1 MLTSLDPRLP
11 EQPFPKVKHAL
22 KDPDGLVAVGGCLSP
37 ERLINAYK
45 HGIFPWFNPGDPIL
59 WWSPDPRLCLLPNQF
74 KPSKSLQRLARKNNF
89 TVRIDQS
96 FNAVIKACARPRKTQ
111 AETWISPEM
120 INAYQTLHT
129 IGVAHS
135 IEVYLNNTLVGGL
148 YGLGIGQVFFGES
161 MFHTESNAS
170 KLAFYFLIGKLR
182 EWNYQLIDC
191 QVKSEHLINWGAK
204 EIPRDRF
211 ITLVNQYSTRYTA
224 VEAWRKIPHD

>member
-1 MLTSLDPRLP
+1 MLTYLDPRLP

-191 QVKSEHLINWGAK
+191 QVKSEHIINWGAK

-211 ITLVNQYSTRYTA
+211 ITLVNQYSTRFTA

>member
-1 MLTSLDPRLP
+1 MLTYLDPNLP
-11 EQPFPKVKHAL
+11 EQPFPRVKHAL
-22 KDPDGLVAVGGCLSP
+22 KDPDGLIAVGGCLSP

-45 HGIFPWFNPGDPIL
+45 HGIFPWYNPGDPLL
-59 WWSPDPRLCLLPNQF
+59 WWSPNPRLCLLPNQF

-96 FNAVIKACARPRKTQ
+96 FNAVIKACAMPRKTQ
-111 AETWISPEM
+111 PETWISPEM
-120 INAYQTLHT
+120 INAYQTLHN

-135 IEVYLNNTLVGGL
+135 IEVYRNNTLVGGL

-191 QVKSEHLINWGAK
+191 QVKSEHLINWGAQ
-204 EIPRDRF
+204 ELPRDEF
-211 ITLVNQYSTRYTA
+211 IALVNQYSTRYTA
-224 VEAWRKIPHD
+224 VDAWRKIAHD

>member
-1 MLTSLDPRLP
+1 MLTYLDPRLP

-89 TVRIDQS
+89 TFRIDQS

-211 ITLVNQYSTRYTA
+211 ITLVIQFSTRFTA

>member
-1 MLTSLDPRLP
+1 MLTYLDPSLP

-22 KDPDGLVAVGGCLSP
+22 KDPDGLIAVGGCLSP

-45 HGIFPWFNPGDPIL
+45 HGIFPWYSPGDPIL

-96 FNAVIKACARPRKTQ
+96 FNTVIKACAMPRKTQ
-111 AETWISPEM
+111 DKTWISPEM
-120 INAYQTLHT
+120 INAYQTLHN

-135 IEVYLNNTLVGGL
+135 IEVYRKNTLVGGL

-161 MFHTESNAS
+161 MFHTESNTS
-170 KLAFYFLIGKLR
+170 KLAFYFLIEKLC

-191 QVKSEHLINWGAK
+191 QVKSEHLINWGAQ
-204 EIPRDRF
+204 ELPRDGF
-211 ITLVNQYSTRYTA
+211 IALVNQYSIKYTA
-224 VEAWRKIPHD
+224 VGAWKKISYD

>member
-1 MLTSLDPRLP
+1 PRLP

-211 ITLVNQYSTRYTA
+211 ITLVNQYSTRFTA

>member
-1 MLTSLDPRLP
+1 MLTYLDPRLP
-11 EQPFPKVKHAL
+11 DQPFPKVKHAL

-74 KPSKSLQRLARKNNF
+74 KPSKSLQRLALKNNF
-89 TVRIDQS
+89 TVGIDQS
-96 FNAVIKACARPRKTQ
+96 FNAVIKACAMPRKTQ
-111 AETWISPEM
+111 AETWISPEI
-120 INAYQTLHT
+120 INAYQTLHN

-135 IEVYLNNTLVGGL
+135 IEVYLNNTMVGGL

-204 EIPRDRF
+204 ELPRDRF

>member
-1 MLTSLDPRLP
+1 MLTYLDPRLP

-135 IEVYLNNTLVGGL
+135 LEVYLNNTLVGGL

-211 ITLVNQYSTRYTA
+211 ITLVNQYSTRFTA

>member
-1 MLTSLDPRLP
+1 MLTYLDPRLP

-211 ITLVNQYSTRYTA
+211 ITLVNQYSTRFTA

>member
-211 ITLVNQYSTRYTA
+211 ITLVNQYSTRFTA

>member
-1 MLTSLDPRLP
+1 MLTYLDPRLP

-96 FNAVIKACARPRKTQ
+96 FNAVIKACAMRRKTQ

-204 EIPRDRF
+204 EIPRDKF
-211 ITLVNQYSTRYTA
+211 ITLLNQYSTRYTA
-224 VEAWRKIPHD
+224 AEAWRKITHD

>member
-89 TVRIDQS
+89 KVRIDQS